1 VAFFPLQVLS
11 EMLGDKQFFFG
22 DEPRTLDLITFVQ
35 IAILLAVDPDVACP
49 LRDFI
54 NSDCQNLVG
63 VYTRMKV
70 RDCEACQFWRQIL
83 GSTLSFFF

>member
-1 VAFFPLQVLS
+1 
-11 EMLGDKQFFFG
+11 MLGDKQFFFG
-22 DEPRTLDLITFVQ
+22 DEARSLDLITFVQ
-35 IAILLAVDPDVACP
+35 IAILLAVDAEVACP

-70 RDCEACQFWRQIL
+70 RPWIDLC
-83 GSTLSFFF
+83 LSQSPTNYFSHDADSNKLIG

>member
-1 VAFFPLQVLS
+1 MFIFQVLS

-22 DEPRTLDLITFVQ
+22 DEARSLDLITFVQ
-35 IAILLAVDPDVACP
+35 IAILLAVDAEVACP

-70 RDCEACQFWRQIL
+70 RPWIDL
-83 GSTLSFFF
+83 